1 MKRYSLL
8 LVILVTILASCRR
21 DLHEPFF
28 GPKACP
34 NEDFAII
41 TPFTAKQSSYS
52 KNIAGILNFRLKDL
66 PFKKNYVDSLT
77 ISAKFNSAAVW
88 RVEIIGQ
95 SSLAKKIYTAES
107 DAINVVW
114 YGRPTGD
121 KFFMDEKI
129 EIVFT
134 VQCRPDLTQKV
145 TYDLLA
151 SRFNN
156 AKYAKGIYNPVI
168 NDPKVLVME
177 NFDSIANPIDKWKAD
192 SAKDTQYG
200 DAALETALLP
210 INKFKYA
217 SSEMHASPQGYN
229 FLSFIGTQPITAGP
243 QKNTYGSYGVYLSS
257 DLLKKLPIDRSR
269 VWINFYASSGKK
281 NPTKFVLDYRQE
293 KTVCTDSCR
302 IKTVRVGK
310 QGSFLI
316 NPSDEWQRFSYNMNN
331 LEVLDTP
338 FDANKT
344 EILFFTVVQSG
355 GVVPTEFDID
365 FITFTID
372 EPFWGNEK

>member
-156 AKYAKGIYNPVI
+156 AKYAKGIHNPVI
-168 NDPKVLVME
+168 NDPKVLVLE
-177 NFDSIANPIDKWKAD
+177 NFDSISIERKLWGTDVTKDDYGIAVID
-192 SAKDTQYG
+192 
-200 DAALETALLP
+200 TATLP
-210 INKFKYA
+210 RNEHKYVT
-217 SSEMHASPQGYN
+217 SEMGSSPQGYN
-229 FLSFIGTQPITAGP
+229 FLSFIGTQPIPAGP
-243 QKNTYGSYGVYLSS
+243 QKNSYGNYSIYLPST
-257 DLLKKLPIDRSR
+257 LLSKLPADRSR

-281 NPTKFVLDYRQE
+281 NPTKFVIQYR
-293 KTVCTDSCR
+293 KDVCANLACDSSNS
-302 IKTVRVGK
+302 VHLGK
-310 QGSFLI
+310 QGSYLI
-316 NPSDEWQRFSYNMNN
+316 NPSNEWQRFSFN
-331 LEVLDTP
+331 LNKLELLESPFTANELGYIVL
-338 FDANKT
+338 A
-344 EILFFTVVQSG
+344 IVQSG
-355 GVVPTEFDID
+355 GVAPTEFDID

-372 EPFWGNEK
+372 EPFWGEEH

>member
-1 MKRYSLL
+1 M
-8 LVILVTILASCRR
+8 LVILITLLASCRR

-28 GPKACP
+28 GPKARP

-77 ISAKFNSAAVW
+77 ISAKFNAAAVW

-145 TYDLLA
+145 TYDLVA
-151 SRFNN
+151 NSFNN
-156 AKYAKGIYNPVI
+156 AKYVKNTHNPVI
-168 NDPKVLVME
+168 NDPKVLVLE
-177 NFDSIANPIDKWKAD
+177 NFDSISLGMKAWETDIASDLYGTAVID
-192 SAKDTQYG
+192 
-200 DAALETALLP
+200 TATLP
-210 INKFKYA
+210 RNQHKYVH
-217 SSEMHASPQGYN
+217 SEMGSSPQGNN
-229 FLSFIGTQPITAGP
+229 FLSFIGSEPITAGP
-243 QKNTYGSYGVYLSS
+243 QKNTYGNYFVYLPKTIL
-257 DLLKKLPIDRSR
+257 DKLPIDRSK

-281 NPTKFVLDYRQE
+281 NSTKFVLDYRKE
-293 KTVCTDSCR
+293 IYVCDTCKTKV
-302 IKTVRVGK
+302 VRTGK

-316 NPSDEWQRFSYNMNN
+316 NPSNDWQRFSYNMNN

-344 EILFFTVVQSG
+344 EILVLTIVQSG
-355 GVVPTEFDID
+355 GVAPTEFDID